1 MRLPVIRQ
9 LLNCRPED
17 LAASLFVLDRACDAR
32 GVKEEELDFI
42 GELISNV
49 SGAIE
54 VHRDIDSG
62 ESERVALNKFMKK
75 VTSVGK

>member
-1 MRLPVIRQ
+1 MKLPVIRK

-17 LAASLFVLDRACDAR
+17 LSASLFVLDRACDAR
-32 GVKEEELDFI
+32 GISEEELDML

-54 VHRDIDSG
+54 VHLLIDKGMS
-62 ESERVALNKFMKK
+62 ESQALNTFMKK
-75 VTSVGK
+75 VTTVGQ

>member
-1 MRLPVIRQ
+1 MKLPVIKQ

-32 GVKEEELDFI
+32 GIKEEELDML

-54 VHRDIDSG
+54 VHYLIDKGLSDK
-62 ESERVALNKFMKK
+62 VALNTFMKK
-75 VTSVGK
+75 VVNIGK

>member
-1 MRLPVIRQ
+1 MKLPVIRK

-17 LAASLFVLDRACDAR
+17 LSASLFVLDKTCEAR
-32 GVKEEELDFI
+32 GISEEELDML

-54 VHRDIDSG
+54 VHFLIDEGMS
-62 ESERVALNKFMKK
+62 ESQALNTFMKR
-75 VTSVGK
+75 VTNIG